1 MLDLDAAVQLEE
13 EEGVVLDDELDGAG
27 AAVSDRPSEGDGGL
41 VQAGAEP
48 CIEVRSRSFL
58 EDLLVASLDRAVALA
73 ERDDAAVRVGE
84 ELHLDMPWT
93 LEVPLAVE
101 RPVGERAG
109 GLALC
114 RGQRFVELRRRADD
128 THPAPAASGGRL
140 DEKREPDLLRRA
152 VREHRHSRVASDPL
166 RRDLVPAEPQRV
178 GRRSDPREPRRL
190 DGLREVGVLRE
201 EPVARMDRVGAG
213 LARGTDVL
221 LGAEV
226 ARDLDGRIRRASV
239 QRGGVVRRGDRDR
252 LDPERAARAE
262 HAQRDLSSVRDEQP
276 LDRHGGTLCRRRY
289 RLVAVIRLLVRML
302 IAFVSNAVGL
312 IVAAAVLD
320 GMSLD
325 VTGFLVAVAVF
336 TIVFALLQPF
346 LFSVFRRS
354 PGPVLGGVAL
364 IATLVSLIATDLL
377 TDGLSIRGV
386 GTWIAATVIVWLGS
400 VLAAFILPFLGLKK
414 YLDDRRA

>member
-1 MLDLDAAVQLEE
+1 M
-13 EEGVVLDDELDGAG
+13 
-27 AAVSDRPSEGDGGL
+27 PSL
-41 VQAGAEP
+41 H
-48 CIEVRSRSFL
+48 
-58 EDLLVASLDRAVALA
+58 RAVALA

-84 ELHLDMPWT
+84 ELHLDVPWT
-93 LEVPLAVE
+93 LEVALAVE
-101 RPVGERAG
+101 RPVGERAL
-109 GLALC
+109 GLAF
-114 RGQRFVELRRRADD
+114 RRRQRFVELRRRADD
-128 THPAPAASGGRL
+128 THSPPAPSGSRL
-140 DEKREPDLLRRA
+140 NEEREPDLLGRP
-152 VREHRHSRVASDPL
+152 VGKHWHVCVASDPL
-166 RRDLVPAEPQRV
+166 RCDLVPAEPQCG
-178 GRRSDPREPRRL
+178 GRWADPREPRRF

-201 EPVARMDRVGAG
+201 KPVARMDRVRVR

-221 LGAEV
+221 LGVEV
-226 ARDLDGRIRRASV
+226 ARDLHGRIRRASV

-252 LDPERAARAE
+252 FDPERATRAE
-262 HAQRDLSSVRDEQP
+262 DTQRDLPSVCDEQP

-346 LFSVFRRS
+346 LFSVFRMS

-364 IATLVSLIATDLL
+364 IATLASLVVTTLL

-400 VLAAFILPFLGLKK
+400 VLAAFILPFLGLRK
-414 YLDDRRA
+414 YLDERRA